1 MNESQFQQAAGISAE
16 LAARWYPHIT
26 AAMSEFGITAP
37 LDQAMFIAQTGHESS
52 GFTKLVESFNYSI
65 AGLTGFIRAG
75 RITPDQASTLGRK
88 ACEKALPLERQRA
101 IANLVYSK
109 RMGNNGPGDG
119 WNYRGRGLI
128 QITGLNNYR
137 DCGNG
142 LKTELVAHPDLLA
155 QDTYAARSAA
165 WFFATTV
172 QRDTMIPESGQTEP
186 VYCLAT
192 TGGSWAVPAGTVNQI
207 KTSVPN
213 TYNLT
218 CTNLTAGLPGA
229 QEQTFSSY
237 RAQVFQAGMYGVQ
250 GTPDCYRIELKNVYG
265 VQENLISYRQATLGR
280 WVAVVGGGDPY
291 EVAYAIYK
299 AVPDISIL
307 TNDVSNPSG
316 AQVEKKTI
324 AITVYPDVYQVPFV
338 VPSSQNATILITW
351 NTASTTY
358 IDPDGIAKAVQ
369 QNIAGYINAIAVGQ
383 PINIFEVQDIFL
395 SSVSGLVAPSLVSMI
410 DIQVGI
416 NGKIVPPAT
425 DSSLVYGDTYA
436 YFSTSS
442 SQIQVKQYGSSS

>member
-1 MNESQFQQAAGISAE
+1 MVSTSVGA
-16 LAARWYPHIT
+16 LVVC
-26 AAMSEFGITAP
+26 
-37 LDQAMFIAQTGHESS
+37 DQARVDLINSCS
-52 GFTKLVESFNYSI
+52 PYS
-65 AGLTGFIRAG
+65 
-75 RITPDQASTLGRK
+75 
-88 ACEKALPLERQRA
+88 
-101 IANLVYSK
+101 ANV
-109 RMGNNGPGDG
+109 
-119 WNYRGRGLI
+119 
-128 QITGLNNYR
+128 
-137 DCGNG
+137 
-142 LKTELVAHPDLLA
+142 HLLA
-155 QDTYAARSAA
+155 QLGDMYGVQKGQGTNTSVYVVFSGPPGFAIPKGFMVGDGTY
-165 WFFATTV
+165 TYTYTV

-265 VQENLISYRQATLGR
+265 VQENLISYRQASLGA
-280 WVAVVGGGDPY
+280 WVAIAGGGDPY

-299 AVPDISIL
+299 AVPDISVL
-307 TNDVSNPSG
+307 TNDVVNPSG
-316 AQVEKKTI
+316 AAVDKKTI
-324 AITVYPDVYQVPFV
+324 PIIVYPDTYHVPFV
-338 VPSSQNATILITW
+338 VPSSQNVTLLITW
-351 NTASTTY
+351 NTASTSY
-358 IDPDGIAKAVQ
+358 IDPTGIEKAVQ
-369 QNIAGYINAIAVGQ
+369 QSIADYINGIATGE
-383 PINIFEVQDIFL
+383 PINIFLIRDIFL
-395 SSVSGLVAPSLVSMI
+395 NQVKGLVSSNLVSMI

>member
-1 MNESQFQQAAGISAE
+1 MSQGQGTNTSVYVVF
-16 LAARWYPHIT
+16 
-26 AAMSEFGITAP
+26 
-37 LDQAMFIAQTGHESS
+37 S
-52 GFTKLVESFNYSI
+52 GPP
-65 AGLTGFIRAG
+65 GF
-75 RITPDQASTLGRK
+75 
-88 ACEKALPLERQRA
+88 A
-101 IANLVYSK
+101 IPKGFMV
-109 RMGNNGPGDG
+109 GDG
-119 WNYRGRGLI
+119 
-128 QITGLNNYR
+128 
-137 DCGNG
+137 
-142 LKTELVAHPDLLA
+142 
-155 QDTYAARSAA
+155 TY
-165 WFFATTV
+165 TYTV

-192 TGGSWAVPAGTVNQI
+192 TEGSWAVPAGTVNQI

>member
-1 MNESQFQQAAGISAE
+1 
-16 LAARWYPHIT
+16 
-26 AAMSEFGITAP
+26 
-37 LDQAMFIAQTGHESS
+37 
-52 GFTKLVESFNYSI
+52 
-65 AGLTGFIRAG
+65 
-75 RITPDQASTLGRK
+75 
-88 ACEKALPLERQRA
+88 
-101 IANLVYSK
+101 
-109 RMGNNGPGDG
+109 
-119 WNYRGRGLI
+119 
-128 QITGLNNYR
+128 
-137 DCGNG
+137 
-142 LKTELVAHPDLLA
+142 
-155 QDTYAARSAA
+155 
-165 WFFATTV
+165 
-172 QRDTMIPESGQTEP
+172 
-186 VYCLAT
+186 
-192 TGGSWAVPAGTVNQI
+192 
-207 KTSVPN
+207 
-213 TYNLT
+213 
-218 CTNLTAGLPGA
+218 TAGLPGA

-316 AQVEKKTI
+316 APVEKKTI

-338 VPSSQNATILITW
+338 VPSSQNATIMITW

-416 NGKIVPPAT
+416 NGKIVPPAA